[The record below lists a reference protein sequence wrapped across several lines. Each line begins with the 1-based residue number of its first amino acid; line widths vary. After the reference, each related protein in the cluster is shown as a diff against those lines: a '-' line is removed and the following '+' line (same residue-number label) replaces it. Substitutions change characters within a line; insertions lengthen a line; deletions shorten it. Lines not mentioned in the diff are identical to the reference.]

1 MAERRSLPELLAEV
15 PTLVVNLFRAELENL
30 QAEVKAKVAK
40 LGVGGALLAVA
51 GVMAVF
57 MLAWILAAVNA
68 LWQLLVPEWAAALL
82 TAACLLVVIAILVL
96 VGLPLLKRGAA
107 LKELDTLDSIKD
119 DVNMVR
125 GLGHA
130 GDGTSPLDGIPTPS
144 TTPPTDGAPR

>member
-30 QAEVKAKVAK
+30 QSEVKGKVAK

-57 MLAWILAAVNA
+57 MLGWILAAVNG
-68 LWQLLVPEWAAALL
+68 LWQLLFAEWAAALL
-82 TAACLLVVIAILVL
+82 TAACLLVVIGILVL
-96 VGLPLLKRGAA
+96 VGIPLLKRGAA
-107 LKELDTLDSIKD
+107 FKEMESLDSIKD

-130 GDGTSPLDGIPTPS
+130 ADGTSPLDDLPT
-144 TTPPTDGAPR
+144 TTRTDGAPR

>member
-30 QAEVKAKVAK
+30 QTEVKGKVAK

-51 GVMAVF
+51 AVMAIF
-57 MLAWILAAVNA
+57 MLGWLLAAVNA
-68 LWQLLVPEWAAALL
+68 LWMLLVPEWAAALL
-82 TAACLLVVIAILVL
+82 TAACLLVVIGILVL
-96 VGLPLLKRGAA
+96 VGLPMLKRGAA
-107 LKELDTLDSIKD
+107 FKDMDSLDSIKD

-130 GDGTSPLDGIPTPS
+130 ADGTSPLDDIPTH
-144 TTPPTDGAPR
+144 TRQDGDQR

>member
-30 QAEVKAKVAK
+30 QSEVKGKIAQ

-57 MLAWILAAVNA
+57 MLGWLLAAVNA
-68 LWQLLVPEWAAALL
+68 LWMLLVPEWAAALL
-82 TAACLLVVIAILVL
+82 TAACLLVVAGVLVL
-96 VGLPLLKRGAA
+96 IGIPLAKRGAA
-107 LKELDTLDSIKD
+107 FKEMEALDSIKD
-119 DVNMVR
+119 DVHMVR

-130 GDGTSPLDGIPTPS
+130 SDGTSPLDDLPTR
-144 TTPPTDGAPR
+144 TTRTDGDLR

>member
-30 QAEVKAKVAK
+30 QSEVKGKVAK

-57 MLAWILAAVNA
+57 MLGWLLAAVNG
-68 LWQLLVPEWAAALL
+68 LWMLLFPEWAAALL
-82 TAACLLVVIAILVL
+82 TAACLLVVIGILVL
-96 VGLPLLKRGAA
+96 VGIPLLKRGAA
-107 LKELDTLDSIKD
+107 FKEMEALDSIKD

-130 GDGTSPLDGIPTPS
+130 ADGTSPLNDLPTR
-144 TTPPTDGAPR
+144 TTRTDGDLR

>member
-30 QAEVKAKVAK
+30 QSEVKGKVAK

-51 GVMAVF
+51 AVMAIF
-57 MLAWILAAVNA
+57 MLGWLLAAVNG
-68 LWQLLVPEWAAALL
+68 LWQLLFAEWAAALL
-82 TAACLLVVIAILVL
+82 TAGCLLVVIGILAAIGV
-96 VGLPLLKRGAA
+96 PLLMKGTKF
-107 LKELDTLDSIKD
+107 KEMESLDSIKD

-130 GDGTSPLDGIPTPS
+130 GDGTSPLDDLPTR
-144 TTPPTDGAPR
+144 TTRTEGDLR

>member
-30 QAEVKAKVAK
+30 QAEVKGKVAK

-51 GVMAVF
+51 AVMAIF
-57 MLAWILAAVNA
+57 MLGWLLAAVNA

-82 TAACLLVVIAILVL
+82 TAACLLLVIGILVL
-96 VGLPLLKRGAA
+96 VGLPMVKRGAA
-107 LKELDTLDSIKD
+107 FKDMDSLDSIKD
-119 DVNMVR
+119 DVHMVR

-130 GDGTSPLDGIPTPS
+130 ADGTSPLDDLPTP
-144 TTPPTDGAPR
+144 TRQDGDPR

>member
-30 QAEVKAKVAK
+30 QAEVKGKVAK

-57 MLAWILAAVNA
+57 MLAWLLAAVNA

-96 VGLPLLKRGAA
+96 VGIPLLKRGAA
-107 LKELDTLDSIKD
+107 FKELDTLDSIKD

-130 GDGTSPLDGIPTPS
+130 GDGTSPLDDVVAPS
-144 TTPPTDGAPR
+144 TPPRTDGAPR

>member
-30 QAEVKAKVAK
+30 QSEVKGKVAK
-40 LGVGGALLAVA
+40 LGVGGVLLAVA

-57 MLAWILAAVNA
+57 MLGWLLAAVNG
-68 LWQLLVPEWAAALL
+68 LWQLLFPEWAAALL
-82 TAACLLVVIAILVL
+82 TAACLLVVIGILVL
-96 VGLPLLKRGAA
+96 AGIPLLKRGAA
-107 LKELDTLDSIKD
+107 FKEMDSIDSIKD

-130 GDGTSPLDGIPTPS
+130 ADGTSPLDDLPTR
-144 TTPPTDGAPR
+144 TTSTDGDLR